1 MTDNSLHRYYT
12 NAQDSS
18 SIGKFRIVDIMEN
31 SKGEIYF
38 GTIGSGLFKYIPDND
53 SFCQYGLGNNALPSD
68 YCYYICESPIYRH
81 LLILHSKGFSLFDP
95 ETGKS
100 KHTYN
105 LFQMGYCQG
114 SSIYFA
120 QNGETFIGGVNG
132 MLSFSKNNSTTA
144 TIIIISILISC
155 GCITHAYCPM
165 MKPESSRKHS
175 RK

>member
-105 LFQMGYCQG
+105 LFQMG
-114 SSIYFA
+114 
-120 QNGETFIGGVNG
+120 
-132 MLSFSKNNSTTA
+132 
-144 TIIIISILISC
+144 
-155 GCITHAYCPM
+155 
-165 MKPESSRKHS
+165 
-175 RK
+175 